1 MKKNIFLTT
10 VLLLGMSLSAQK
22 TVNLKINHKLGSSAF
37 AFGQKST
44 NDIGQD
50 FNLKRCE
57 YYLSKISIVHDG
69 GKVTQAKDVYALVK
83 ASATTS
89 IDLGSYN
96 ITTVESINFS
106 VGVDPGVN
114 NADPTKWPSTHPLAP
129 KNPSMHWG
137 WSAGYR
143 FAAIEGKSGT
153 NLTTLWEIHALG
165 NKNYFDINIPTS
177 ATDNNGDLDITLN
190 ADYSEALSNLKVDE
204 GFFSHGEDDE
214 AYIALRNFQNKVF
227 TSTDGKTNTLAN
239 EEIELATKVN
249 VFPNPS
255 DGELTVS
262 LEKAM
267 DADVKIFDLSG
278 RLVQSKTLANESSIK
293 IEGLETGI
301 YILKLQASDETLH
314 TERIIVN

>member
-10 VLLLGMSLSAQK
+10 VLLLGISLSAQK
-22 TVNLKINHKLGSSAF
+22 TVNLKINHKLGSSPFAF
-37 AFGQKST
+37 AQTST
-44 NDIGQD
+44 NDIAQE

-57 YYLSKISIVHDG
+57 YYISKISIVHDG
-69 GKVTQAKDVYALVK
+69 GTVTPATDVYELVK
-83 ASATTS
+83 ANATTS
-89 IDLGSYN
+89 VDLGSYN

-143 FAAIEGKSGT
+143 FVAMEGKAGN
-153 NLTTLWEIHALG
+153 NLATQWEIHALG

-177 ATDNNGDLDITLN
+177 ATDNSGALDITLN
-190 ADYSEALSNLKVDE
+190 ADYSKALSNLKVDE
-204 GFFSHGEDDE
+204 GFFTHGQDDE

-239 EEIELATKVN
+239 EEIELAAEVN

-255 DGELTVS
+255 EGDITVS
-262 LEKAM
+262 LDKVSN
-267 DADVKIFDLSG
+267 ADLKIFDMSG
-278 RLVQSKTLANESSIK
+278 RLVQSKTLENASSIN
-293 IEGLETGI
+293 IEGLESGI
-301 YILKLQASDETLH
+301 YILKLEGTDETFQ